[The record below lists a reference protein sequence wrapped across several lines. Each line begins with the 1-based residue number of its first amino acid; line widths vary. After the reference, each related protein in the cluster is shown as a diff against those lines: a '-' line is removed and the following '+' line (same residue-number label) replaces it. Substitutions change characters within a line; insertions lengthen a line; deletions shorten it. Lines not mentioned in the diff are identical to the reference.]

1 MRDESITESLN
12 LTERGESMLDIF
24 DKVLDVAEV
33 VAEATGFD
41 EVAKVIDAVDDALEA
56 VIATEQE

>member
-12 LTERGESMLDIF
+12 LTERGENMLNIL

-56 VIATEQE
+56 VIATEKE